1 MKALPLE
8 KRRLARRKM
17 FFHISYP
24 SSDGVLSKASGNGK
38 FCGSWDSRHGIGF
51 GRVRNL
57 KLVKSMSAKSHKKQI
72 LLLDADLSVR
82 DALASALIA
91 EDYCVVPARDGR
103 EALSQFSA
111 NSIDLA
117 LLELSPGETESDWC
131 TVQRLAEMNPRLP
144 IVLMTA
150 QAERQAHPLARH
162 ARACFQKPLLDL
174 TPLLKKLSELTMPGN
189 VAAS

>member
-1 MKALPLE
+1 
-8 KRRLARRKM
+8 
-17 FFHISYP
+17 
-24 SSDGVLSKASGNGK
+24 
-38 FCGSWDSRHGIGF
+38 
-51 GRVRNL
+51 
-57 KLVKSMSAKSHKKQI
+57 VKIAETMSAKSCKKNI

-111 NSIDLA
+111 QPIDLA
-117 LLELSPGETESDWC
+117 LLELGPEESESDWW
-131 TVQRLAEMNPRLP
+131 TVQRLAELNPRLP

-150 QAERQAHPLARH
+150 QSERQAHPLAQH

-174 TPLLKKLSELTMPGN
+174 TPLLNKLSELTKPGN
-189 VAAS
+189 GAAIS